1 MYLQLKGDVIE
12 RGAWCYSGYQQ
23 AKRWFGMLVIYSCR
37 CIPTW
42 LSSYSRSHFDETP
55 SLRSAMDRRTVVEAV
70 RCIARTRI
78 KIPVLRLRGRGKTW
92 EREVPTGALESACR
106 ACIMRCKYST
116 GRSSHP
122 SCWVRKLRRSP
133 ISHQQRP
140 ELGGWS
146 EMEVYSH
153 PLTVVSPWCDGALVP
168 TKMR

>member
-1 MYLQLKGDVIE
+1 MRLPRYRSIKYGYSWGVESCWDLLHVPTTQDVIE

-55 SLRSAMDRRTVVEAV
+55 SLRSAIDRRTVVEAV

-78 KIPVLRLRGRGKTW
+78 KIPVLRLRGRSKTW
-92 EREVPTGALESACR
+92 ERYRPGYWNQHAGQYYA
-106 ACIMRCKYST
+106 RCKYST

-122 SCWVRKLRRSP
+122 SC
-133 ISHQQRP
+133 
-140 ELGGWS
+140 
-146 EMEVYSH
+146 
-153 PLTVVSPWCDGALVP
+153 
-168 TKMR
+168 